1 MTIFRLSSID
11 WLRMRDKENNPGIEQ
26 LDSVLAGFHAAR
38 SAPRPAQGWIRAIRE
53 ALGVSSGEL
62 GRILGV
68 SRQLPLQF
76 EKAEAEDSITL
87 KSLRAVANA
96 LDCDLVYAL
105 APRAGSLRQ
114 LAELRA
120 GTRKEVA
127 PSPVRKQRTVRRIE
141 AVETPAIEDE
151 GANLYFCD

>member
-1 MTIFRLSSID
+1 MPNKILH
-11 WLRMRDKENNPGIEQ
+11 PGIEQ
-26 LDSVLAGFHAAR
+26 LDRALTGFHAAR

-53 ALGVSSGEL
+53 AVGVSSGEL

-105 APRAGSLRQ
+105 TPRAGSLRE

-120 GTRKEVA
+120 GTREQVA
-127 PSPVRKQRTVRRIE
+127 PSPARKPRTVRSIE

>member
-1 MTIFRLSSID
+1 
-11 WLRMRDKENNPGIEQ
+11 MRDKGYHPGIEQ
-26 LDSVLAGFHAAR
+26 LDSALAGFHAAR

-87 KSLRAVANA
+87 KSLRSVANA

-114 LAELRA
+114 LAEFRA
-120 GTRKEVA
+120 GTREKVA
-127 PSPVRKQRTVRRIE
+127 PLPVRKQPAVRKIE
-141 AVETPAIEDE
+141 AEETSAFDDE
-151 GANLYFCD
+151 SENRFFCD

>member
-1 MTIFRLSSID
+1 
-11 WLRMRDKENNPGIEQ
+11 MRDKEHNPGIER
-26 LDSVLAGFHAAR
+26 LDRALAGFHAAR

-53 ALGVSSGEL
+53 AVGVSSGEL

-105 APRAGSLRQ
+105 TPRAGSLRQ

-120 GTRKEVA
+120 GMREEAA
-127 PSPVRKQRTVRRIE
+127 PSPERKQRNVRRIE
-141 AVETPAIEDE
+141 AEETPAFDDE
-151 GANLYFCD
+151 SENRFFCD

>member
-1 MTIFRLSSID
+1 MP
-11 WLRMRDKENNPGIEQ
+11 DKIHHPAIAP
-26 LDSVLAGFHAAR
+26 LDNSLAAFSAAR
-38 SAPRPAQGWIRAIRE
+38 SLPRPPQGWIRAIRQ

-76 EKAEAEDSITL
+76 EKAEAEDTITL

-96 LDCDLVYAL
+96 LDCNLVYAL

-114 LAELRA
+114 LADLRA
-120 GTRKEVA
+120 AKRENLA
-127 PSPVRKQRTVRRIE
+127 SPSARKQRTLSKIE
-141 AVETPAIEDE
+141 AAEAPQSDDNT
-151 GANLYFCD
+151 ANRYFCD

>member
-1 MTIFRLSSID
+1 
-11 WLRMRDKENNPGIEQ
+11 MRDKGYHPGIEQ
-26 LDSVLAGFHAAR
+26 LDSALAGFHAAR

-53 ALGVSSGEL
+53 VLGVSSGEL

-105 APRAGSLRQ
+105 TPRAGSLLE

-120 GTRKEVA
+120 GTRGKSA
-127 PSPVRKQRTVRRIE
+127 PSPVRKPRNVRRIE
-141 AVETPAIEDE
+141 AEEPPAIEDE

>member
-1 MTIFRLSSID
+1 
-11 WLRMRDKENNPGIEQ
+11 MRDKDNYSEIEQ
-26 LDSVLAGFHAAR
+26 LDRALAGFRAAR
-38 SAPRPAQGWIRAIRE
+38 IAPRPAHGWIRAIRE

-62 GRILGV
+62 GRTLGV

-87 KSLRAVANA
+87 KSLRTVANA

-105 APRAGSLRQ
+105 TPRAGSLRK

-120 GTRKEVA
+120 GTREQVA
-127 PSPVRKQRTVRRIE
+127 PSPLRKQRTVHRME
-141 AVETPAIEDE
+141 AVEPSATDDE
-151 GANLYFCD
+151 SVNQYFCD